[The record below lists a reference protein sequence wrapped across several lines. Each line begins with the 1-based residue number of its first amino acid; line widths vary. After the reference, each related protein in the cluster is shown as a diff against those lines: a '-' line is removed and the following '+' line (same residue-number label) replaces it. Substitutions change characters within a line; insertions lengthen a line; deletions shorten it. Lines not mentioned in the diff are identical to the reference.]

1 MFKKALEGLVKD
13 KEKQIKSVKFDEEVI
28 TKEGKKQLE
37 NDDDEELLSEQK
49 IPS

>member
-28 TKEGKKQLE
+28 TKEEKKQLE
-37 NDDDEELLSEQK
+37 NEDDEEHLSEQK
-49 IPS
+49 IP